1 MTKLRIA
8 LLRGI
13 NVGRAKRVAMED
25 LRGLFAGLGC
35 RDVTTLLNSGNV
47 VFLGP
52 AALSEARIEK
62 AFAERFGFSSR
73 ITVVEGSELIAAVE
87 ENSIAEIPDPSRFLV
102 AFPKSSE
109 AFDRLRLLEKQ
120 AWHPDI
126 LAIGTRAAYLWCH
139 EGVLDSP
146 LNKAVA
152 KALGDSVTARNWT
165 TILKLRA
172 LVVGLPPGVLRER
185 RDAENPH

>member
-1 MTKLRIA
+1 MAKLRVA

-25 LRGLFAGLGC
+25 LRNLFTSLGC
-35 RDVTTLLNSGNV
+35 GDVTTLLNSGNV
-47 VFLGP
+47 VFSGP

-73 ITVVEGSELIAAVE
+73 ITVVAGSELIAAVE
-87 ENSIAEIPDPSRFLV
+87 ENPIAEIPDPSRFLV
-102 AFPKSSE
+102 AFPKNAE
-109 AFDRLRLLEKQ
+109 AFERLRALEERT
-120 AWHPDI
+120 WHPDI
-126 LAIGTRAAYLWCH
+126 LAIGTRVAYLWCH

-146 LNKAVA
+146 LNQALA

-165 TILKLRA
+165 TVLKLRA
-172 LVVGLPPGVLRER
+172 LVEGSRN
-185 RDAENPH
+185 A

>member
-1 MTKLRIA
+1 MPGPRIA

-13 NVGRAKRVAMED
+13 NVGRAKRVAMGD
-25 LRGLFAGLGC
+25 LRDLFTGLGC
-35 RDVTTLLNSGNV
+35 ANVTTLLNSGNV
-47 VFLGP
+47 VFSGP
-52 AALSEARIEK
+52 AAVSETRIEK

-73 ITVVEGSELIAAVE
+73 ITVVGGAELIAAVE
-87 ENSIAEIPDPSRFLV
+87 ENPVPEIPDPSRFLV
-102 AFPKSSE
+102 AFLKSPE
-109 AFDRLRLLEKQ
+109 AFNRLRTLEKQ

-126 LAIGTRAAYLWCH
+126 LAVGARAAYLWCH

-165 TILKLRA
+165 TVLKLRA
-172 LVVGLPPGVLRER
+172 L
-185 RDAENPH
+185 ASQ